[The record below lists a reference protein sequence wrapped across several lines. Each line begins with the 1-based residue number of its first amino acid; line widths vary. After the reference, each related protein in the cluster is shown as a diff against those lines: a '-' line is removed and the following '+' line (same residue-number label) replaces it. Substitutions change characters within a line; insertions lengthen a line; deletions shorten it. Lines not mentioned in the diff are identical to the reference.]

1 MGYAEFRHHYT
12 RDEEFR
18 AWFAQLEHDI
28 LALLEESQDVD
39 EAKES
44 RLPTYRAIPDC
55 YFTTI
60 TVGPLHAILIS
71 SWGQFG
77 CLLALRKHR

>member
-44 RLPTYRAIPDC
+44 RLPRYSVIPDC
-55 YFTTI
+55 HFTTI
-60 TVGPLHAILIS
+60 TMGSLYAILIS
-71 SWGQFG
+71 SRAQFV
-77 CLLALRKHR
+77 CLLASCKH